1 MYVHATHLYLSMFS
15 NLRLFSV
22 LLQVAQ
28 WTWYYIIA
36 GELSSDYT
44 MHANELPPS
53 RHTKP
58 RTEILKSLAFTYTL
72 DGQVSNAMIF
82 TDILLFPA
90 TKTTDFH
97 YWNLAPILNNGWAL
111 LGELNKII
119 PVSETRIT
127 NILNVGMDY
136 LVSVTGVEGEKVSI
150 TAYDTASSQAVVYAC
165 TISPSGQN
173 ILYLPGGPCVA
184 A

>member
-1 MYVHATHLYLSMFS
+1 MHAWWTHLYFLQ
-15 NLRLFSV
+15 RISV

-36 GELSSDYT
+36 GELLSDYT
-44 MHANELPPS
+44 IYANELPPS
-53 RHTKP
+53 HHTKP
-58 RTEILKSLAFTYTL
+58 KTEILKSLAFTYIL
-72 DGQVSNAMIF
+72 DGQVSNATIF
-82 TDILLFPA
+82 TDTLFFPI
-90 TKTTDFH
+90 TTTTNFH
-97 YWNLAPILNNGWAL
+97 YWSLAPILNNGWAL

-119 PVSETRIT
+119 PVSETHIN

-136 LVSVTGVEGEKVSI
+136 LVSITGVEGEKVSM
-150 TAYDTASSQAVVYAC
+150 TAYDTASSQAAVYSC

-173 ILYLPGGPCVA
+173 TLYLPGGPCVA